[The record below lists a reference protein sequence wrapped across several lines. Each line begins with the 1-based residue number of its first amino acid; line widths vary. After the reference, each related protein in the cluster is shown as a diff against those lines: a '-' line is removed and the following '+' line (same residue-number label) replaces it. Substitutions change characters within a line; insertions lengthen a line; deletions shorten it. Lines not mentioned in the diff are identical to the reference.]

1 MWLSICDL
9 SCVTALR
16 GGSFYSLCIRR
27 FRRVAVTLFTM
38 LLLAVVMVLFVAFTG
53 RDRSVLFGGP
63 SSVHVGGRAR
73 TYRVAGNVK
82 GPSPRRLVI
91 ALHGYTGNGR
101 QFAYYTALHNAF
113 GADTVVAYPDATKTT
128 ANGDKPGWNAQFCC
142 GSGWKTSVDD
152 VEFIRILIEELRA
165 KFQIDAQRVFLVGF
179 SNGAF
184 MAQRF
189 AAVHPDLVSGV
200 AVISGT
206 IGTKNSSLQPKAPVP
221 MLLTHGA
228 KDTRVRYDGGE
239 SPGDPEFDWL
249 SFATT
254 TNAWKLANGC
264 NEQSAKV
271 FNTSRRTT
279 KTYEDCLAPLMT
291 VEYLDNG
298 HVWDGWRLAN
308 VWNRRPRASTEIATF
323 FDSLL

>member
-1 MWLSICDL
+1 
-9 SCVTALR
+9 
-16 GGSFYSLCIRR
+16 
-27 FRRVAVTLFTM
+27 VTLFTL
-38 LLLAVVMVLFVAFTG
+38 LLLAVVLALFVALTG
-53 RDRSVLFGGP
+53 RDRSVLLGG
-63 SSVHVGGRAR
+63 SSSIQVDGRAR
-73 TYRVAGNVK
+73 TYRVVGNVK
-82 GPSPRRLVI
+82 GSPPPQRRLVI
-91 ALHGYTGNGR
+91 ALHGYTGSGR

-113 GADTVVAYPDATKTT
+113 GSDTVVAYPDATKKTT
-128 ANGDKPGWNAQFCC
+128 NGDKPGWNAQFCC
-142 GSGWKTSVDD
+142 GSGWKTSVND
-152 VEFIRILIEELRA
+152 VEFIRMLIEELRA
-165 KFQIDAQRVFLVGF
+165 KHQIDAQRVFLVGF

-189 AAVHPDLVSGV
+189 AAVHPELVSGV

-206 IGTKNSSLQPKAPVP
+206 IGTKNNFLQPKAPVP

-249 SFATT
+249 SFAAT

-279 KTYEDCLAPLMT
+279 TNYEDCLAPLMT
-291 VEYLDNG
+291 VEYLNNG